1 MIMESTTKPFKEM
14 IEEHLASGETR
25 LPAFDKTALKIQQE
39 ITKSEP
45 DFEMIRKLIR
55 EDQALTAQ
63 VLKMANT
70 AFFSGL
76 SKVET
81 VRDAIVRLGIE
92 QISNIVIL
100 VTQKQIFKPS
110 NRHASEFMEKLWRH
124 SVGTAIGS
132 SWLAKKSGYPQ
143 IASQAFVAGLL
154 HDIGKLFLLT
164 VIESIHAK
172 KTYNFNP
179 SREFVTEIMDSLHTE
194 QGWLLT
200 QNWNLP
206 EAYCLVA
213 RDHHVEDFDN
223 RNTLLVL
230 VRMVD
235 MTCNKMGIGLHEPQE
250 QILVAT
256 PEAVALGL
264 SEVDIAELEIMLEDA
279 PLLSL

>member
-1 MIMESTTKPFKEM
+1 MENGNKPFREI
-14 IEEHLASGETR
+14 IEEHLTSGETR
-25 LPAFDKTALKIQQE
+25 LPAFDRTALKIQDE
-39 ITKSEP
+39 VGKPEP
-45 DFEMIRKLIR
+45 SIEKIRELIR

-70 AFFSGL
+70 AFFRGL

-92 QISNIVIL
+92 QISNIVVM
-100 VTQKQIFKPS
+100 VTQKALFKSGDPLT
-110 NRHASEFMEKLWRH
+110 RQFMEKLWRH

-132 SWLAKKSGYPQ
+132 AWLARKSGFPQ
-143 IASQAFVAGLL
+143 ISSQAFIAGLL

-164 VIESIHAK
+164 VIESIRNK
-172 KTYNFNP
+172 KEYRFNP
-179 SREFVTEIMDSLHTE
+179 SEDFVTEIMDSLHNE

-213 RDHHVEDFDN
+213 RDHHVENFDS
-223 RNTLLVL
+223 RNTLLLL

-235 MTCNKMGIGLHEPQE
+235 ITCNKMGIGLREPEE
-250 QILVAT
+250 QLLVAA
-256 PEAVALGL
+256 PEAVSLGL

-279 PLLSL
+279 PLLRA